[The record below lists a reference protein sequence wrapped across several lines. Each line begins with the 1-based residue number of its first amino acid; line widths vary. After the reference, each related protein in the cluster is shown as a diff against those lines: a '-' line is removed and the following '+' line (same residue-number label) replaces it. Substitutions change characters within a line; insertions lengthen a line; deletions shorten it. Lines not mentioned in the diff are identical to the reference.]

1 MSLIENGLLED
12 YLVRTRWFGG
22 KSRPFHVAGVRRIAD
37 LAAGDGRV
45 QAIVFLV
52 TVEYGDDEGGRET
65 YQVPLAAY
73 DEPQEAIAHAGIGTV
88 DDEGRVRHLYDAVHD
103 RYAMALWL
111 EGLVA
116 AEATGTDER
125 GGLRFHRVP
134 GTEALDPDLRSSP
147 LSGEQSNSSL
157 RFDDTAIMK
166 VFRKVTP
173 GLNPDVEIHR
183 ELTRAGAE
191 HIAVLYGWVEA
202 DVDGEVIQ
210 LAMVQEFL
218 RTATDGFDLAT
229 GSVRTLLA
237 DPEHGIEGSGGDFAG
252 EAARLGAAVAEVH
265 ATLRERFPVDRRG
278 PRAAA
283 ALARTMEE
291 RLTHA
296 LGIVPELAPHADR
309 LRAAYSAVAHLP
321 GLDVQRVHG
330 DLHLGQTL
338 RTAHGWRIVDFEG
351 EPGRP
356 FAERALPDSPW
367 RDVAGMLRSF
377 DYVPGVVEMALAPS
391 GEGVEDAEDE
401 LRLLRGRE
409 WSERA
414 RHRFLDAYVEA
425 IRRPDDDE
433 AHPDVEG
440 DTPEGERVLPA
451 DERTL
456 LNAYI
461 ADKAVYEA
469 VYEKRNRPA
478 WVAIPL
484 EALGE
489 I

>member
-1 MSLIENGLLED
+1 MNLIENAILED

-22 KSRPFHVAGVRRIAD
+22 KSRPFHVPAVRRIAD
-37 LAAGDGRV
+37 LSATDGRV

-52 TVEYGDDEGGRET
+52 TVEYDDPEGGSET
-65 YQVPLAAY
+65 YQVPLASY
-73 DEPQEAIAHAGIGTV
+73 DEPQEAISHAAIGSV
-88 DDEGRVRHLYDAVHD
+88 EDEGRVRHLYDAVHD

-116 AEATGTDER
+116 AEASETDER
-125 GGLRFHRVP
+125 GGLRFRRVP
-134 GTEALDPDLRSSP
+134 GTEALDPALRSSP
-147 LSGEQSNSSL
+147 LAGEQSNSSV

-173 GLNPDVEIHR
+173 GLNPDIEIHR

-202 DVDGEVIQ
+202 DVDGEVVQ

-237 DPEHGIEGSGGDFAG
+237 DPEQSIEGSGGDFAG
-252 EAARLGAAVAEVH
+252 EAARLGTAVAEVH

-283 ALARTMEE
+283 SLARTMAD
-291 RLTHA
+291 RLEHA
-296 LGIVPELAPHADR
+296 LGVVPELAPHADR
-309 LRAAYSAVAHLP
+309 LRAAYAAVAQLP

-377 DYVPGVVEMALAPS
+377 DYVPGVVEMAQASSTEP
-391 GEGVEDAEDE
+391 VEDAEDD
-401 LRLLRGRE
+401 LRIQRGRE
-409 WSERA
+409 WAERA
-414 RHRFLDAYVEA
+414 RGCFLDAYIEA
-425 IRRPDDDE
+425 MRGADDE
-433 AHPDVEG
+433 DSDSVDDGGAHLSEG
-440 DTPEGERVLPA
+440 
-451 DERTL
+451 ERTL
-456 LNAYI
+456 LNAYV

-469 VYEKRNRPA
+469 VYEKRNRPG
-478 WVAIPL
+478 WVSIPL
-484 EALGE
+484 QALGE

>member
-1 MSLIENGLLED
+1 MNLIEHGLLED

-22 KSRPFHVAGVRRIAD
+22 KSRPFHVPAVRRIAD
-37 LAAGDGRV
+37 LSAADGRV

-52 TVEYGDDEGGRET
+52 TVEYDDDEGGSET
-65 YQVPLAAY
+65 YQVPLASY
-73 DEPQEAIAHAGIGTV
+73 DEPQEAISHAAIGSV
-88 DDEGRVRHLYDAVHD
+88 EDEGRVRHLYDAVHD

-111 EGLVA
+111 DGLVA
-116 AEATGTDER
+116 AEASQTDER
-125 GGLRFHRVP
+125 GGLRFRRVP
-134 GTEALDPDLRSSP
+134 GTEPLDPELRSSP
-147 LSGEQSNSSL
+147 LSGEQSNSSV

-173 GLNPDVEIHR
+173 GLNPDIEIHR

-202 DVDGEVIQ
+202 DVDGEVVQ

-237 DPEHGIEGSGGDFAG
+237 DPEQSIEGSGGDFAG
-252 EAARLGAAVAEVH
+252 EAARLGTAIAEVH
-265 ATLRERFPVDRRG
+265 ATLRESFPVDRRG

-283 ALARTMEE
+283 SLARTMVD
-291 RLTHA
+291 RLEHA
-296 LGIVPELAPHADR
+296 LGVVPELAPHADR
-309 LRAAYSAVAHLP
+309 LRAAYAGVAQLP

-377 DYVPGVVEMALAPS
+377 DYVPGVVEMAQASSAEP
-391 GEGVEDAEDE
+391 VEDAEDD
-401 LRLLRGRE
+401 LRIQRGRE
-409 WSERA
+409 WAERA
-414 RHRFLDAYVEA
+414 RGCFLDAYVEA
-425 IRRPDDDE
+425 LRGADGEDPEVVDDR
-433 AHPDVEG
+433 AVSLSEG
-440 DTPEGERVLPA
+440 
-451 DERTL
+451 ERTL
-456 LNAYI
+456 LNAYV

-469 VYEKRNRPA
+469 VYEKRNRPG
-478 WVAIPL
+478 WVSIPL
-484 EALGE
+484 QAIGA